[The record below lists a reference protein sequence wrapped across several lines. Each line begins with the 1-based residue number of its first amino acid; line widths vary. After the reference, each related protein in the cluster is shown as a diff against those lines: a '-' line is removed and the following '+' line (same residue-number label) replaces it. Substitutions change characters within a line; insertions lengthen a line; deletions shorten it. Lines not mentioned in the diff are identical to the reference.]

1 MKNKGFT
8 LIELLSVIVLLSLL
22 ALLVIPKIKKK
33 KEKKEKE
40 ISLAK
45 KKVLYSDAE
54 KYLKENNEDDITPGQ
69 EFCISVETL
78 INEGYISM
86 DADDLKNETVKVTV
100 DNNSNLVSSLSNNCS
115 DAIVIGAYAD
125 ETLNGANPV
134 LKSDMIPV
142 TIANDGTVKK
152 ANIKEEWYNYGD
164 KKWAN
169 TVVLVDNTKYNA
181 GDTIPEEKIKA
192 YYVWIPRYKYKL
204 FSNTTESTIDIVF
217 ENKKTTKSNSTTVG
231 QYLTHPAFTYGN
243 EELNGFWVSKFE
255 PSIET
260 TDVCYTTAS
269 IENCNKEFT
278 NPRIKPNV
286 SSLRLQ
292 QVLNQ
297 FKTSKNVS
305 VNSRMMKNE
314 EWGAVAYLSHSAY
327 GLNGKVRINNN
338 NKYKTGCGASS
349 ADSLEDVA
357 SCQIEYG
364 KAIEYPQSTTGN
376 ITGIF
381 DTSGGAWEYMMAV
394 RVDSNGNPLS
404 GRNNLYNS
412 GFNGKFGC
420 PTCNSGTTGADSNI
434 LELTSGTNYPEI
446 KEYNLYDNPSN
457 RNSIGET
464 NGCSGSVCY
473 GHAMNEIRKTTGAN
487 GSWYGE
493 YSSFVSSDNPFVL
506 RGGYYRNGSNA
517 GVFAFYYGY
526 GHADGVSNSF
536 RVVVR

>member
-8 LIELLSVIVLLSLL
+8 LVELLAVIILLSII
-22 ALLVIPKIKKK
+22 ALIAVPKVLEQ

-115 DAIVIGAYAD
+115 GDIVIGGYKEEILYGAD
-125 ETLNGANPV
+125 PV
-134 LKSDMIPV
+134 LKSDMVPV
-142 TIANDGTVKK
+142 TIANDGT
-152 ANIKEEWYNYGD
+152 IKRASTLSEWYNYGN

-169 TVVLVDNTKYNA
+169 VVVLLDDTRYKV
-181 GDTIPEEKIKA
+181 GDSIPEEKIKA

-204 FSNTTESTIDIVF
+204 FDNTTESSIDIVF
-217 ENKKTTKSNSTTVG
+217 ENDKTTKSSSTTTG

-243 EELNGFWVSKFE
+243 QELNGFWVGKFE
-255 PSIET
+255 PSVET
-260 TDVCYTTAS
+260 SDACYTTANKT
-269 IENCNKEFT
+269 NCNKELT

-286 SSLRLQ
+286 TSLRYQ

-305 VNSRMMKNE
+305 VNSRMMKND

-327 GLNGKVRINNN
+327 GLNGKVRINNGIN
-338 NKYKTGCGASS
+338 RITGCGAFS
-349 ADSLEDVA
+349 ADSLRYVVG
-357 SCQIEYG
+357 CQIKYG
-364 KAIEYPQSTTGN
+364 KATEYPQSTTGN

-381 DTSGGAWEYMMAV
+381 DTSGGDWEYMMAV
-394 RVDSNGNPLS
+394 RADSSGLPLS
-404 GRNNLYNS
+404 GKHNLYNS
-412 GFNGKFGC
+412 GFNGKFGS
-420 PTCNSGTTGADSNI
+420 PGSDSSDSSI
-434 LELTSGTNYPEI
+434 LELTSGINYPES
-446 KEYNLYDNPSN
+446 KEFNLYDNPSD
-457 RNSIGET
+457 RNNITET
-464 NGCSGSVCY
+464 NGCNGNACY
-473 GHAMNEIRKTTGAN
+473 GHAMNEFRKASGGN

-493 YSSFVSSDNPFVL
+493 YSDFVSMERPFVK
-506 RGGYYRNGSNA
+506 RGGDYSEGANA
-517 GVFAFYYGY
+517 GVFAFGNSFGNYN
-526 GHADGVSNSF
+526 AFISF